1 MATYDSLSAADKA
14 VVQSTVQLIRAVS
27 GSTGRAFNS
36 LKAIADDTNA
46 INLILSVDDGETI
59 PNESGLSGADDLTR
73 AELASIWNAL
83 TAMKAAYDTTANR
96 AAWSKAAGAPN
107 LLGNG

>member
-1 MATYDSLSAADKA
+1 MATYASLSASDKA

-27 GSTGRAFNS
+27 GSTARTFNS
-36 LKAIADDTNA
+36 LKAIADDSNA
-46 INLILSVDDGETI
+46 IALITSIDAGDTI
-59 PNESGLSGADDLTR
+59 PNESGLAGADDMTR
-73 AELASIWNAL
+73 SEIVSIWNDF
-83 TAMKAAYDTTANR
+83 TTMKASHDTAGNR